1 MSVLEYVSFHVRE
14 ALRGLKHS
22 KLMAVVTITSI
33 ALSLAVLGSFLLFLK
48 NASVFLGRLHDQ
60 YKLIVY
66 LKDGVDSESLSSLK
80 RRFEQDAAVETVSYV
95 SKEQALKLV
104 MDDLDDKGWVLKT
117 LEKNPLPDSFE
128 IKVSEHA
135 DVVDLVKRLET
146 DRAVARVSS
155 GQDWVAGILRFVS
168 LTRYLGLVLVVVLGL
183 SSLLIV
189 GNTIW
194 LTVYARRDEIA
205 IMRLVGAT
213 NWFIRTPFLIEGL
226 LTGIAG
232 AMVAF
237 VLLTIGY
244 RFLLGQV
251 TGLAPGLTG
260 FVGWPELRRLGSQLV
275 VMGGLLGFLGSLVSL
290 RRLSV

>member
-1 MSVLEYVSFHVRE
+1 MSILEGVSFHVRE
-14 ALRGLKHS
+14 AVRGLKHS
-22 KLMAVVTITSI
+22 KVMALVTVTSI
-33 ALSLAVLGSFLLFLK
+33 ALSLCVLGSFLLFLK

-66 LKDGVDSESLSSLK
+66 LKDGVEQDSLANLK
-80 RRFEQDAAVETVSYV
+80 RRFETDSAVETVAYV
-95 SKEQALKLV
+95 SKDQALKLV
-104 MDDLDDKGWVLKT
+104 MEDLDDKAWVLKT

-128 IKVSEHA
+128 IKVTEHA
-135 DVVDLVKRLET
+135 DVVDLVKRLES

-168 LTRYLGLVLVVVLGL
+168 ITRYLGLVLVVVLGL

-213 NWFIRTPFLIEGL
+213 NWFIRTPFLVEGI
-226 LTGIAG
+226 LTGVAG
-232 AMVAF
+232 ALVAF
-237 VLLTIGY
+237 VGLTLGY
-244 RFLLGQV
+244 RFLLGQLAE
-251 TGLAPGLTG
+251 LAPGITG
-260 FVGWPELRRLGSQLV
+260 FVGWHELRRLGSQLV

-290 RRLSV
+290 RRLQV

>member
-1 MSVLEYVSFHVRE
+1 MSVLERLSFHVRE
-14 ALRGLKHS
+14 ALRGLRHS
-22 KLMAVVTITSI
+22 KVMALVTITSI
-33 ALSLAVLGSFLLFLK
+33 ALSLAVLGAFLLFLK
-48 NASVFLGRLHDQ
+48 NANTFLGRLHDQ

-66 LKDGVDSESLSSLK
+66 LKEDAATDSITQLK
-80 RRFEQDAAVETVSYV
+80 RRFEADPAVETVSYV

-104 MDDLDDKGWVLKT
+104 LEDLDDKGWVLKT

-128 IKVSEHA
+128 IKVGEHA
-135 DVVDLVKRLET
+135 DVIDLVKRLES

-168 LTRYLGLVLVVVLGL
+168 ITRYCGLVLVIVLGL

-226 LTGIAG
+226 ITGVLG
-232 AMVAF
+232 A
-237 VLLTIGY
+237 VLSFAVLVVGY

-251 TGLAPGLTG
+251 TLVAPGITG
-260 FVGWPELRRLGSQLV
+260 FVGWHELRRLGSQLV

>member
-1 MSVLEYVSFHVRE
+1 MSVLEYMSFHVRE

-80 RRFEQDAAVETVSYV
+80 RRFEQDAAVETVSYI

-135 DVVDLVKRLET
+135 DVVDLVRRLEM

-232 AMVAF
+232 ATVAF
-237 VLLTIGY
+237 VVLTLGY
-244 RFLLGQV
+244 RFLLGQI

>member
-1 MSVLEYVSFHVRE
+1 MSVSEALSWHVRE

-22 KLMAVVTITSI
+22 KAMVLVTITSI
-33 ALSLAVLGSFLLFLK
+33 ALSLAVLGAFLLFLK
-48 NASVFLGRLHDQ
+48 NAGVFLGRLHDQ

-66 LKDGVDSESLSSLK
+66 LKEGADIESVTQLK
-80 RRFEQDAAVETVSYV
+80 RRFESDAAVETVSYV

-104 MDDLDDKGWVLKT
+104 LDDLDDKGWVLKT

-128 IKVSEHA
+128 IKVGEHA
-135 DVVDLVKRLET
+135 DVVDLVRRLEA

-155 GQDWVAGILRFVS
+155 GQDWVAGILRFVA
-168 LTRYLGLVLVVVLGL
+168 LTRYCGLVLVVVLGL

-226 LTGIAG
+226 ITGVVG
-232 AMVAF
+232 ALLSFA
-237 VLLTIGY
+237 VLVIGY
-244 RFLLGQV
+244 RFFLGQIHAV
-251 TGLAPGLTG
+251 APAVTG
-260 FVGWPELRRLGSQLV
+260 FVGWQELRHLGSQLV

>member
-1 MSVLEYVSFHVRE
+1 MSVLDRLGFHLRE
-14 ALRGLKHS
+14 ALRGLRHS
-22 KLMAVVTITSI
+22 KVMALVTITSI

-48 NASVFLGRLHDQ
+48 NAGVFLGRLHDQ

-66 LKDGVDSESLSSLK
+66 LKEGAETDSVTQLK
-80 RRFEQDAAVETVSYV
+80 RRFESDPAVETVSYV

-104 MDDLDDKGWVLKT
+104 LDDLDDKGWVLKT

-128 IKVSEHA
+128 IKVSERA
-135 DVVDLVKRLET
+135 DVVDLVKRLES

-168 LTRYLGLVLVVVLGL
+168 ITRYCGLVLVVVLGL

-226 LTGIAG
+226 VTGIAG
-232 AMVAF
+232 A
-237 VLLTIGY
+237 LLSFAILVIGY

-251 TGLAPGLTG
+251 QLVAPGITG

>member
-1 MSVLEYVSFHVRE
+1 MNVLELVSFHVKE
-14 ALRGLKHS
+14 ALRGLRHS
-22 KLMAVVTITSI
+22 KLMAIVTVTSI
-33 ALSLAVLGSFLLFLK
+33 ALSLCVLGSFLLFLK
-48 NASVFLGRLHDQ
+48 NAGVFLSRLHDQ

-66 LKDGVDSESLSSLK
+66 LKEGVDTESLTSLK
-80 RRFEQDAAVETVSYV
+80 RRFESDSAVETVSFV

-104 MDDLDDKGWVLKT
+104 MDDLDDKAWVLKT
-117 LEKNPLPDSFE
+117 LQKNPLPDSFE
-128 IKVSEHA
+128 IKVTEHA
-135 DVVDLVKRLET
+135 DVVDLVRRLES

-168 LTRYLGLVLVVVLGL
+168 ITRYLGLVLVVVLGL

-232 AMVAF
+232 ALCAF
-237 VLLTIGY
+237 VMLTIGY
-244 RFLLGQV
+244 RFMLGQV
-251 TGLAPGLTG
+251 HGLAPGLTG
-260 FVGWPELRRLGSQLV
+260 FVGWAELRRLGSQLV